1 MRVIF
6 LLTAFLLIC
15 LAEEPSGRDSQLD
28 SNRDVALKH
37 NEQHQT
43 QADHIVQLPDQVNH
57 ISQHQE
63 NEKKTCHSIKGRFRN
78 KYRWLELHGGNNTRV
93 FSRYNCIRQLYV
105 VQNEKNCANTSFY
118 GQGQFFLNAL
128 RDSYP

>member
-1 MRVIF
+1 MRIIF
-6 LLTAFLLIC
+6 LLTGFLLIC
-15 LAEEPSGRDSQLD
+15 QAEEPSGRDSQLD

-43 QADHIVQLPDQVNH
+43 QADHIVQLPDQV
-57 ISQHQE
+57 
-63 NEKKTCHSIKGRFRN
+63 
-78 KYRWLELHGGNNTRV
+78 WLELHGGNTPRV
-93 FSRYNCIRQLYV
+93 FSRYDCIRQLNV

-118 GQGQFFLNAL
+118 GHGQFFLNAL